1 MKSDKD
7 EGEGPEGGTANNGTR
22 SLFLFSE
29 DNKFRLLM
37 QRTENANWFK
47 NGILILI
54 IFTSITLA
62 IENPLL
68 DPESDISK
76 ALFIIDIVT
85 TVIFTLE
92 VLIKVIASGLILGK

>member
-1 MKSDKD
+1 
-7 EGEGPEGGTANNGTR
+7 
-22 SLFLFSE
+22 
-29 DNKFRLLM
+29 M